1 MYINKGQIQ
10 HELTKAQESVDLIH
24 GIVYDGHIDRG
35 FTALPKAEQVAI
47 IGLLH
52 DAVAYRNSLSCYLNW
67 FENEKSEQ

>member
-10 HELTKAQESVDLIH
+10 HELTKAQESVDFLH

-35 FTALPKAEQVAI
+35 FAALPKAEQIAI

-52 DAVAYRNSLSCYLNW
+52 DAVAYLNSLTNYMKW
-67 FENEKSEQ
+67 FDN